1 MNENSNLLSNQE
13 HVTLVDSSIF
23 IDDSI
28 DEYLDD
34 PTLSVSDMIEQVKRI
49 HNGFFFYCLF
59 FLF

>member
-34 PTLSVSDMIEQVKRI
+34 PTLSVSDMIEQVKK
-49 HNGFFFYCLF
+49 NT
-59 FLF
+59 